1 MVSNF
6 NLVMCDSDLRKNI
19 LDKAKPLRD
28 KLLLDMEIDD
38 ESNMIIH
45 ICDKVLELD
54 IEYIYDYIYSK
65 IWRRIDRPPNFNC
78 PLCGEGNECDCVL
91 PHIFTEKKYF
101 YSNIKDNWKQ
111 LNSSERETLYTEL
124 FDFEGDYKDYFVC
137 MECKEFVDYEYCD
150 IRNDLKIVFGS
161 FTIKCCDICSEC
173 LQDDF
178 NKIIDRKQNK
188 FTKKVKKYKIK
199 KY

>member
-19 LDKAKPLRD
+19 LDKVKPLRD

-38 ESNMIIH
+38 ESDMIIH

-54 IEYIYDYIYSK
+54 KYDTYDYIYSK
-65 IWRRIDRPPNFNC
+65 IWRWIDRPPNFNC
-78 PLCGEGNECDCVL
+78 PDCGERNECDCVS
-91 PHIFTEKKYF
+91 PHISIFTDRKDL
-101 YSNIKDNWKQ
+101 YSDIKEYWKQ
-111 LNSSERETLYTEL
+111 LNSSDRETLYTEL
-124 FDFEGDYKDYFVC
+124 FDFQGDYFVC
-137 MECKEFVDYEYCD
+137 MECKKFLDYDNYGIKNYLEID
-150 IRNDLKIVFGS
+150 FGS

-188 FTKKVKKYKIK
+188 FTKKVNKYKIK

>member
-78 PLCGEGNECDCVL
+78 PLCGEGNE
-91 PHIFTEKKYF
+91 
-101 YSNIKDNWKQ
+101 
-111 LNSSERETLYTEL
+111 
-124 FDFEGDYKDYFVC
+124 
-137 MECKEFVDYEYCD
+137 
-150 IRNDLKIVFGS
+150 
-161 FTIKCCDICSEC
+161 
-173 LQDDF
+173 
-178 NKIIDRKQNK
+178 
-188 FTKKVKKYKIK
+188 
-199 KY
+199 